1 MVIVAMCKLISNLI
15 PSKKSVLF
23 VFRYALVLKRL
34 GLSNEA
40 LPYFVR
46 TVKAVP
52 HLWSAWEDL
61 VMLIDSEQKVPRQKS
76 SNFLTSIFSAS

>member
-1 MVIVAMCKLISNLI
+1 MII
-15 PSKKSVLF
+15 LF
-23 VFRYALVLKRL
+23 SYALVLKRL
-34 GLSNEA
+34 GLLNEA

-61 VMLIDSEQKVPRQKS
+61 VTLIDSEQKVY
-76 SNFLTSIFSAS
+76 

>member
-1 MVIVAMCKLISNLI
+1 MVRIDLDFL
-15 PSKKSVLF
+15 
-23 VFRYALVLKRL
+23 FRYALVLKRL
-34 GLSNEA
+34 GLVTEA

-61 VMLIDSEQKVPRQKS
+61 VALIDSEQKVCSNDKS
-76 SNFLTSIFSAS
+76 IHNRRVFLLTVT

>member
-1 MVIVAMCKLISNLI
+1 MVMVVMCTFFLVPIF
-15 PSKKSVLF
+15 KKNIILF
-23 VFRYALVLKRL
+23 FSYALVLKRL
-34 GLSNEA
+34 GLLNEA

-61 VMLIDSEQKVPRQKS
+61 VMLIDSEQKV
-76 SNFLTSIFSAS
+76 

>member
-1 MVIVAMCKLISNLI
+1 MVIVVMCTFILISILDDI
-15 PSKKSVLF
+15 LF
-23 VFRYALVLKRL
+23 LFSYALVLKRL

-61 VMLIDSEQKVPRQKS
+61 VMLIDSEQKV
-76 SNFLTSIFSAS
+76 

>member
-1 MVIVAMCKLISNLI
+1 MVIVAMCTFVLVSLFFKLSII
-15 PSKKSVLF
+15 LF
-23 VFRYALVLKRL
+23 SYALVLKRL
-34 GLSNEA
+34 GLLNEA

-61 VMLIDSEQKVPRQKS
+61 VMLIDSEQKVE
-76 SNFLTSIFSAS
+76 

>member
-1 MVIVAMCKLISNLI
+1 MATAVMCRSFHFQIERLRRT
-15 PSKKSVLF
+15 LF
-23 VFRYALVLKRL
+23 SYALVLKRL
-34 GLSNEA
+34 GLLNEA

-61 VMLIDSEQKVPRQKS
+61 VTLIDSEQKV
-76 SNFLTSIFSAS
+76 F

>member
-1 MVIVAMCKLISNLI
+1 MNLF
-15 PSKKSVLF
+15 VLF
-23 VFRYALVLKRL
+23 LFSYALVLKRL
-34 GLSNEA
+34 GLLNEA

-61 VMLIDSEQKVPRQKS
+61 VMLIDSEQKVFIELIK
-76 SNFLTSIFSAS
+76 FLLSLLILIF

>member
-1 MVIVAMCKLISNLI
+1 MVIVAMCTFVLVSLFLKL
-15 PSKKSVLF
+15 SVILF
-23 VFRYALVLKRL
+23 SYALVLKRL
-34 GLSNEA
+34 GLLNEA

-61 VMLIDSEQKVPRQKS
+61 VMLIDSEQKVE
-76 SNFLTSIFSAS
+76 